1 MALTTVPIENGKVK
15 ETETPEKKTDAAS
28 KSKSGLDKEA
38 FLQLLIAQM
47 QYQDPL
53 EPMDNTEYIAQL
65 ATFSQLEATQNL
77 ADTVNN
83 DFANN
88 LVGKYVILNTD
99 VGTVHG
105 KVDYVMYENGNVLLA
120 VNDGLYSLEDL
131 DTVADSTYY
140 EAVEMANLFSA
151 LLSAMPDPKEFTS
164 GNVQDFEKI
173 KKLLESMNVY
183 QQNFI
188 SESDAKKYMELLAV
202 YEKLTG
208 NDSTDKPSTDKP
220 STDKPSGDDSGDDS
234 TGGTEGS
241 TGNDD
246 LKDE

>member
-1 MALTTVPIENGKVK
+1 MAVTVPIQNGKVQ

-28 KSKSGLDKEA
+28 KSTSGLDKEA

-99 VGTVHG
+99 TGTVHG
-105 KVDYVMYENGNVLLA
+105 KVDYVMYENGNILLA

-131 DTVADSTYY
+131 DTVANDTYY
-140 EAVEMANLFSA
+140 EAVEMANLFSS
-151 LLSAMPDPKEFTS
+151 LLAAMPSAKEFNS

-173 KKLLESMNVY
+173 KTLFESMNIY

-188 SESDAKKYMELLAV
+188 SQDDAKKYSELLTV
-202 YEKLTG
+202 YEQLKG
-208 NDSTDKPSTDKP
+208 NNSGNTPSEPDEDT
-220 STDKPSGDDSGDDS
+220 SGG
-234 TGGTEGS
+234 TGGT
-241 TGNDD
+241 TGNEE
-246 LKDE
+246 LKDQ